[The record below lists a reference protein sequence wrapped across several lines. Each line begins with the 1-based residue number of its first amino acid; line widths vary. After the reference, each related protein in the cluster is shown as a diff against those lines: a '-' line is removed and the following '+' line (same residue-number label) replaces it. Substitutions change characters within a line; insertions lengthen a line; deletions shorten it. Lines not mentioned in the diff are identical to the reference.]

1 MENTATATED
11 QSMEEILQSIRRII
25 AEEGEDAAAP
35 TPAAGSDVL
44 ELTDVVTE
52 DGAVVNIQTEPPA
65 KQEEEINIDDIMF
78 DAVPPAA
85 EPEEEHKE
93 PISADDDVLKNI
105 DAMIGTPAVEETPS
119 ASAGMDPLQEI
130 DSLLS
135 SEAANAAAN
144 AFKSLKRPQ
153 AEVLPAV
160 DSLAFRSGAT
170 VEDLMMESLRPMLK
184 SWLDTNLPAIVE
196 RIVERE
202 VRKLA
207 Q

>member
-25 AEEGEDAAAP
+25 AEEGEDTAP

-52 DGAVVNIQTEPPA
+52 DGAVVNIQAEAPA

-78 DAVPPAA
+78 DAVPAAA

-93 PISADDDVLKNI
+93 PMSEDDDVLKNI
-105 DAMIGTPAVEETPS
+105 DAMIGTPVVEETHS

-160 DSLAFRSGAT
+160 DSLAFRSGTT